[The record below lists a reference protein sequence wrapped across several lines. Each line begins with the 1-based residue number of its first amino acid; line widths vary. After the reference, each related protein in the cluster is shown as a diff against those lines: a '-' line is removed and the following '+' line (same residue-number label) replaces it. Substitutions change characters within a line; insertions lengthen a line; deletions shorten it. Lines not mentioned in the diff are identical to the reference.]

1 MAGAGMSQIA
11 ETTAFLAPPC
21 EVACAPMRK
30 LLTPASA
37 GLSAARHIVWYLGYQ
52 ISGSRFDEAR

>member
-11 ETTAFLAPPC
+11 GTTAFLAPPW
-21 EVACAPMRK
+21 EVPCAAMRR

-37 GLSAARHIVWYLGYQ
+37 GLSAARHLVWYFGYQ